1 MGSNSCEGKEKRTAA
16 ISVTPINLEKARIS
30 IVLRNICSVCA
41 VRIAIDRCLSI
52 IEQFSFAGLRLITYF
67 RNILKKVLSFEES
80 STLSETA
87 AVVGGVET
95 DGMETVELAVEG
107 TGDSR
112 SMVEPDE
119 AYAMLDQVEYSR

>member
-1 MGSNSCEGKEKRTAA
+1 
-16 ISVTPINLEKARIS
+16 
-30 IVLRNICSVCA
+30 
-41 VRIAIDRCLSI
+41 LSI